1 MNQSKIK
8 TLLFTIGGLTL
19 IATGLFY
26 ILITD
31 LFLLNTAEWLFAAI
45 FVAFGAG
52 FSTILSESLKNKHV
66 WFYIIKS
73 IGIVCSFAFIV
84 VLLNYAAAASAP
96 ANILTIVKTKGYKT
110 AEALSLIKVVKNIC
124 LVFSIFG
131 ITCQVANVVLN
142 IVYKIDD

>member
-8 TLLFTIGGLTL
+8 ALLFTVGGLTL
-19 IATGLFY
+19 IATGLLY
-26 ILITD
+26 ILVTD

-52 FSTILSESLKNKHV
+52 FSTILSESVKNKHV

-73 IGIVCSFAFIV
+73 IGIVCSFAF
-84 VLLNYAAAASAP
+84 VLVIFKYAAAASTPEAL
-96 ANILTIVKTKGYKT
+96 LTVVKTKGYKT
-110 AEALSLIKVVKNIC
+110 AEVLSLINLIKNIC
-124 LVFSIFG
+124 LVLSIFG
-131 ITCQVANVVLN
+131 IACQAADVVLN